1 MGTTDLQPQTLEE
14 RIVFWAIVCT
24 WGVWLLGGLYIL
36 APVLGWILA
45 AIAVAR
51 HLRSAGRPSPRPHRA
66 LGCDVWLASAGIMAL
81 GLIVG
86 HCDFDLGFDQTL
98 KSFIGWMKG
107 WALMAL
113 FLYAGATLSIR
124 PHIVYRATNVLGAQT
139 LVLVPIFLAAAL
151 LRMPATLYV
160 SPLEIVGGPG
170 PEFFNVELYGISP
183 DGGGARWRFFAP
195 WAPAAAFIASIAIVF
210 ASYDKSIF
218 WKAIGVLSA
227 LAVCVM
233 SQSRLALIAVP
244 SVALM
249 SLTLANLKRPM
260 VFALATLVC
269 LAALPFAA
277 DLMSFA
283 DDTIA
288 QFHNARAASSRV
300 RSILQS
306 IALHRWWTEAPIWG
320 HGIVEKGPHLV
331 EFMKIGSHHTWNGL
345 LYIKG
350 IVGFAALA
358 LPLAWSVMEMIAKA
372 QTDRVARVALGVLL
386 TLLLFSF
393 GENLEILIYLF
404 WPGMIIAGIAARRR
418 FVQPYHAFMRGRRA
432 PATRIA
438 LALPA
443 Q

>member
-1 MGTTDLQPQTLEE
+1 MGPTNLQPQTLEE
-14 RIVFWAIVCT
+14 RIVYWAIVCT

-36 APVLGWILA
+36 APVLGWVLA
-45 AIAVAR
+45 TIAVAR
-51 HLRSAGRPSPRPHRA
+51 HLTNASPRAQRA
-66 LGCDVWLASAGIMAL
+66 LGCDVWLVSAGIMAI

-113 FLYAGATLSIR
+113 FMYVGAKLSIR
-124 PHIVYRATNVLGAQT
+124 PHILYRATNILGAQT
-139 LVLVPIFLAAAL
+139 LVLVPIFVAAAL
-151 LRMPATLYV
+151 LRVPATLYV

-210 ASYDKSIF
+210 ASYDKRF
-218 WKAIGVLSA
+218 LWKATGIVSA

-244 SVALM
+244 FVALM
-249 SLTLANLKRPM
+249 IVTLANLKRPM
-260 VFALATLVC
+260 VFALGMLVC
-269 LAALPFAA
+269 LAVLPFASE
-277 DLMSFA
+277 LMSFA

-306 IALHRWWTEAPIWG
+306 IALHRWWNEAPIWG

-358 LPLAWSVMEMIAKA
+358 LPLAWSVLEMIAKA
-372 QTDRVARVALGVLL
+372 QADRVARLALGVLL
-386 TLLLFSF
+386 TLLFFSF

-404 WPGMIIAGIAARRR
+404 WPGMIVVGIASRRR
-418 FVQPYHAFMRGRRA
+418 FVQPYHAFMSGRRLQPTGIVA
-432 PATRIA
+432 
-438 LALPA
+438 ALPA